1 MRPLNS
7 PRVGFGFG
15 THVCIGASLVR
26 MEVRAFLE
34 RLLPRFS
41 RIELTGEPERVELTI
56 RNSWTRLPLV
66 FRD

>member
-7 PRVGFGFG
+7 PHVGFGFG

-41 RIELTGEPERVELTI
+41 RIELTGEPERVKLTI
-56 RNSWTRLPLV
+56 RNSWTRFPLV